1 MRLLL
6 GLDIGTTAMKTAL
19 YDEKGNLLA
28 LSTQEYTLITPEINV
43 VEEKEEVYWEAF
55 CSGLS
60 ELKQQVTMSRDDEI
74 AMGISAQGE
83 TLFFL
88 DENGKSL
95 RNAIVWLD
103 NRAPARGPTSA
114 WDMRMGY
121 PGIIHVPWR
130 LNLQEAGI
138 IPNAL
143 ERCMFILNA
152 ISAVST
158 MWCFMTA
165 IWSLTGI

>member
-74 AMGISAQGE
+74 ARSE
-83 TLFFL
+83 
-88 DENGKSL
+88 ERRVGKEC
-95 RNAIVWLD
+95 
-103 NRAPARGPTSA
+103 
-114 WDMRMGY
+114 
-121 PGIIHVPWR
+121 R
-130 LNLQEAGI
+130 L
-138 IPNAL
+138 
-143 ERCMFILNA
+143 
-152 ISAVST
+152 
-158 MWCFMTA
+158 
-165 IWSLTGI
+165 